1 MRNKNTYFKKFR
13 KFMGTN
19 ILNKVFAAGLIL
31 VGVGTA
37 YLTKDLT
44 YTLFTTIIGTGLFFS
59 KENQILL

>member
-1 MRNKNTYFKKFR
+1 MRNRNTYFKRFR

-19 ILNKVFAAGLIL
+19 VLNKVFATALIL
-31 VGVGTA
+31 VGICTA
-37 YLTKDLT
+37 YLTKDMT